1 MIRFPFPALSNHSG
15 LRTMVDAASEI
26 TSFFC
31 LLFFRPTTALSN
43 SSNLNYETVTDSSGS
58 PRDVKVRLDLNAL
71 LCDITTT
78 AGAPWLKI
86 MRKEFGSETF
96 NR

>member
-1 MIRFPFPALSNHSG
+1 MCISLCAPSALSN
-15 LRTMVDAASEI
+15 T
-26 TSFFC
+26 
-31 LLFFRPTTALSN
+31 
-43 SSNLNYETVTDSSGS
+43 SNLNYETVTDSSGS
-58 PRDVKVRLDLNAL
+58 ARDVKVRLDLNAL

-96 NR
+96 NRCVNAP